1 MPEIFVSIGS
11 SLQRENNV
19 QAALKALRKRY
30 GRICYSSVY
39 KTEAVG
45 FEGDYFF
52 NLVVSF
58 ESNDDPQSLKRFFRS
73 VEDNQGRLRDGK
85 MPGPCSLDLDLL
97 LYGDSIIDKPE
108 LKLPRE
114 DVLKHAFVLEPLA
127 ELSPEQCYP
136 GTDNT
141 YRDLWSEYY
150 RQHNTR
156 CLARLSWDPLEKP
169 SVQKWCY
176 PDYTLAI

>member
-11 SLQRENNV
+11 SLQREDNV
-19 QAALKALRKRY
+19 RAALKALRKRF
-30 GRICYSSVY
+30 GSIRYSSVY

-45 FEGDYFF
+45 FIGDYFF
-52 NLVVSF
+52 NLVASF
-58 ESNDDPQSLKRFFRS
+58 ESNDDPQSLKQFLRS
-73 VEDNQGRLRDGK
+73 VENKQGRVRNEK
-85 MPGPCSLDLDLL
+85 MPGPCPLDFDLL
-97 LYGDSIIDKPE
+97 LYGDRIINSPE
-108 LKLPRE
+108 LVLPRA
-114 DVLKHAFVLEPLA
+114 DVLKYAFVLEPLA

-150 RQHNTR
+150 CQHNTR

-169 SVQKWCY
+169 RLQKWCY